1 MIRATSDS
9 QFTCTARRT
18 VRALEDAG
26 APVYRGLY
34 DHARA
39 GAIGTLAGASHGSEL
54 IFQFGGLERSG
65 NTFRAIDADVSALL
79 VDEWAALARDG
90 APSAA
95 WPRVTSDPAQTFV
108 IASPTSVQAGVAEA
122 ECDVWDRVTAL
133 GL

>member
-1 MIRATSDS
+1 MTSLWRA
-9 QFTCTARRT
+9 R
-18 VRALEDAG
+18 
-26 APVYRGLY
+26 
-34 DHARA
+34 HAVCGVSR
-39 GAIGTLAGASHGSEL
+39 ERK
-54 IFQFGGLERSG
+54 QPRSG

-79 VDEWAALARDG
+79 VDEWAALARNG